1 MKTMNPLHQLI
12 LEATGAAVT
21 DAARIENIMR
31 TEIFHSTLD
40 WQTREQLVD
49 GARQAQEH
57 LEANRELYD
66 LEHQSWVEMFNKMQS
81 ATNAAREQRL

>member
-1 MKTMNPLHQLI
+1 MKAMNPLHQLI
-12 LEATGAAVT
+12 REATGAAVG
-21 DAARIENIMR
+21 DVARIENIMR
-31 TEIFHSTLD
+31 DEIFHSTLD

-57 LEANRELYD
+57 LAANRELYD

-81 ATNAAREQRL
+81 VTNSARGHSQ